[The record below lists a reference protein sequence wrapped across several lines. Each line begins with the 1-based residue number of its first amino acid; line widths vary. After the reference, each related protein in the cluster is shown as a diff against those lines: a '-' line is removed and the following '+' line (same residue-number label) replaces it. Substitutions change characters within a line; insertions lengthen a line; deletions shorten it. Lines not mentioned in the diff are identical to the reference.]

1 MRKFNITVNG
11 KNYSVEVE
19 EEGGAIG
26 NIVPVAAPAATAA
39 PKVAPAPAVTSG
51 SGSPMTSPMPGL
63 VKALKVKNGTAVKK
77 GQVVLVLE
85 AMKMENDIA
94 SHADGVITFATQE
107 GANVDSGAVL
117 FTIA

>member
-1 MRKFNITVNG
+1 MRKFNIAVNG

-19 EEGGAIG
+19 EEGGAVSSV
-26 NIVPVAAPAATAA
+26 VPVAAPVKTAA
-39 PKVAPAPAVTSG
+39 PATVVPAAKSG
-51 SGSPMTSPMPGL
+51 NGSPMNSPMPGL
-63 VKALKVKNGTAVKK
+63 VKALKVANGATVKK
-77 GQVVLVLE
+77 GQIVMVLE

>member
-19 EEGGAIG
+19 EEGGAVS
-26 NIVPVAAPAATAA
+26 NVVPVAAPVVTSATPATAA
-39 PKVAPAPAVTSG
+39 PAVKAG
-51 SGSPMTSPMPGL
+51 SGSPMNSPMPGL
-63 VKALKVKNGTAVKK
+63 VKALKVANGTTVKK
-77 GQVVLVLE
+77 GQVVMVLE